1 MRQGTTRQDDM
12 KKLNPYAAALA
23 AGVLLGFSAIGV
35 AAGIEK
41 SGMAGENGITC
52 YVLGCYDAAGNEVD
66 KATTASVATNATKAA
81 TAATSGRGNID
92 GIIARYANAYGVP
105 VKLAH
110 AIVRVESNYRVNA
123 RGRAGEIG
131 LMQIKP
137 ATAKLM
143 GYSGSTKGLYDPD
156 TNIRYAM
163 RYLGRAHELG
173 GKTVCG
179 TILKYNAGHGAKK
192 MNKVSSAYCDK
203 VQEHLSR

>member
-1 MRQGTTRQDDM
+1 M

-41 SGMAGENGITC
+41 SGIAGDNGITC
-52 YVLGCYDAAGNEVD
+52 YVLGCFDEAGNEVD
-66 KATTASVATNATKAA
+66 KAQTASVAPAAAAA
-81 TAATSGRGNID
+81 TAAATSGRGRID
-92 GIIARYANAYGVP
+92 GIIAKYANAYGVP

-110 AIVRVESNYRVNA
+110 AIVRVESNYRINA
-123 RGRAGEIG
+123 RGKAGEIG

-143 GYSGSTKGLYDPD
+143 GYSGSAKGLYDPD
-156 TNIRYAM
+156 TNIRYGM
-163 RYLGRAHELG
+163 RYLGMAHGLG
-173 GKTVCG
+173 GQTVCG

-192 MNKVSSAYCDK
+192 MNKVSSAYCSK
-203 VQEHLSR
+203 VQAHLAE

>member
-1 MRQGTTRQDDM
+1 M

-41 SGMAGENGITC
+41 SGIAGDSGINC
-52 YVLGCYDAAGNEVD
+52 YVLGCFDAAGNEVD
-66 KATTASVATNATKAA
+66 KAQTASIAPVATAA
-81 TAATSGRGNID
+81 AAATSGRGRID
-92 GIIARYANAYGVP
+92 GIIAKYANAYGVP

-123 RGRAGEIG
+123 RGSAGEIG

-137 ATAKLM
+137 ATAKMM
-143 GYSGSTKGLYDPD
+143 GYSGSAKGLYDPD
-156 TNIRYAM
+156 TNIRYGM
-163 RYLGRAHELG
+163 RYLGMAHGLG

-192 MNKVSSAYCDK
+192 MNKVSAAYCGK
-203 VQEHLSR
+203 VQAHLAR

>member
-1 MRQGTTRQDDM
+1 M

-41 SGMAGENGITC
+41 AGIAGDNGITC
-52 YVLGCYDAAGNEVD
+52 YVLGCFDAAGNQVD
-66 KATTASVATNATKAA
+66 KAQTASVAPAA
-81 TAATSGRGNID
+81 AAASAAATSGRGGID
-92 GIIARYANAYGVP
+92 GIIAKYANAYGVP

-110 AIVRVESNYRVNA
+110 AVVRIESNYRVNA

-137 ATAKLM
+137 ATARMM
-143 GYSGSTKGLYDPD
+143 GYSGSAKGLYDPD
-156 TNIRYAM
+156 TNIKYGM
-163 RYLGRAHELG
+163 RYLGMAHGLG

-192 MNKVSSAYCDK
+192 MNKVSSAYCNK
-203 VQEHLSR
+203 VQAHLAR